1 MAMMVMVIFFLST
14 MRSIRKRYIAQNNWC
29 LMMDT
34 SDVSA
39 SLIGVNIDSLVGF
52 NLYYMECGVRVGFDK
67 LF

>member
-1 MAMMVMVIFFLST
+1 
-14 MRSIRKRYIAQNNWC
+14 
-29 LMMDT
+29 MDT